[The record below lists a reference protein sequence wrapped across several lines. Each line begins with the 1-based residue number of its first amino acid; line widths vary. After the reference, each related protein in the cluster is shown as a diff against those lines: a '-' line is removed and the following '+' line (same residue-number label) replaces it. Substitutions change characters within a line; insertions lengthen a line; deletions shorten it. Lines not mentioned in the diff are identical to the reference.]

1 MQRHQDLDDPYQLE
15 RIPMLLEVKQKWSI
29 VPNITNRELKI
40 PNAKAARA
48 SLRAMERFIMVT
60 VENNDP
66 FDDKVHDNQ

>member
-1 MQRHQDLDDPYQLE
+1 
-15 RIPMLLEVKQKWSI
+15 MLLEVKQKWSI
-29 VPNITNRELKI
+29 VPNITNRQLKI

-66 FDDKVHDNQ
+66 FDDNWVHDNQ